1 MQELL
6 DAPESVAAHGQA
18 AEQQLLGEAGLG
30 KLMVCCTSL
39 HCAPDPPRTYAN
51 CEATGNIQLRLN
63 FSFPVHC

>member
-18 AEQQLLGEAGLG
+18 AEQQLLGEELGEAGLG

-51 CEATGNIQLRLN
+51 
-63 FSFPVHC
+63 